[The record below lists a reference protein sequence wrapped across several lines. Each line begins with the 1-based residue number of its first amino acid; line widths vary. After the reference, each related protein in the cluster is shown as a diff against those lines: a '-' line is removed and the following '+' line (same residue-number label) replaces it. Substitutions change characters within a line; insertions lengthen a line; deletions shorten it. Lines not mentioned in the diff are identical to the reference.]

1 MAKGQAGIV
10 RGWADPLLGTM
21 VFACCFVVCSLTL
34 TPSLSFSDL
43 RSGANVVL
51 FREFSEDGRSLI
63 ADIIVLVPLAQ
74 P

>member
-1 MAKGQAGIV
+1 MAKSQARIV
-10 RGWADPLLGTM
+10 RDWVDPLLGTM

-43 RSGANVVL
+43 RSGANVVV
-51 FREFSEDGRSLI
+51 FGEFGEDGRSLI
-63 ADIIVLVPLAQ
+63 ADIFVLVPLAQ